1 MKISNHAANVRKTIV
16 YKLVVAVMVIFLAM
30 IGILYISINYY
41 QHYAMS
47 GLVDRL
53 ENELN
58 KAEKSKDNGILILK
72 QDEGISRTEFVIH
85 TAIIS
90 LSVICLG
97 AITFYIVISG
107 VMKPLRQLT
116 EKVSN
121 IDIERASYEKNYIL
135 IENGGLEIKD
145 LSRTLD
151 RAFQEIYEGYERQ
164 KKFSINVAHEVRT
177 PLAVLSAKIDV
188 FKKKNTKGDRE
199 ITEFVNSM
207 EKNIAHLSDMVEGL
221 MLLSGNQ
228 PVQKKMVHIN
238 ELLDEIFFDMEDRA
252 LEKDLKL
259 TMQGEDVIIN
269 TDDQILERALFN
281 LIENGIKY
289 SEKGGSIQACMKTVS
304 DKAVIKISDEG
315 VGISDEDKAHI
326 FDLFYMVDQSRSRE
340 TGGHG
345 IGLAL
350 VMHIV
355 NRLGG
360 TVSVKDNIPKGSV
373 FEIILPI
380 N

>member
-326 FDLFYMVDQSRSRE
+326 FDLFYRVDQSRSRE